1 MSVLNYS
8 TSVLYGVGK
17 TRILQL
23 EKLGI
28 HTLRD
33 LIYHFPRAYENR
45 GNIVSLSHTKE
56 NENSALL
63 LTVKTTP
70 TSRLIKRGLTIT
82 KFKAFDETGAAEII
96 FFNTPYVKDRF
107 TVGSTFRFFGKVIYD
122 KGHLKLQN
130 PKFEPYVEGMPLSD
144 FVPVYPLTEG
154 ISSKMLEKFVKLAF
168 DCTVKDIIDPLPE
181 KLRLSEGLPT
191 LSFALKNAHFPE
203 SPAALSSALRR
214 LAFDEMFL
222 FGLAV
227 SISNR
232 HKSTAEGIRFAPKA
246 ISDFTKLLPFELTD
260 SQKTAINDIYRDTV
274 IGIDGK
280 ISPMARIIVGDVGSG
295 KTVCAEAAIYFAV
308 SSRYQA
314 ALMVPTEILARQH
327 YSEISERFKKLGYST
342 ELLLGSLTPKQK
354 KKIYEKLESGECDI
368 VIGTHA
374 IISEGVN
381 FSNLGLV
388 ITDEQHRFGVNQ
400 RAVLKEKSKRAHM
413 LVMSA
418 TPIPRTLALTMYG
431 DLDISK
437 ITQMPRGRQRV
448 DTYVVDEGY
457 RTRLNEFIRKQAA
470 LGGQCYVVCPTIEKE
485 TENETLIPDTLG
497 SEAMIYESSL
507 NLKNAVEY
515 AEKLSHSLPEITVAC
530 LHGRMKAAEKDDVM
544 KRFADGEIQVLVSTT
559 VIEVGVNVP
568 NATLMIVENA
578 ERFGLSQLHQL
589 RGRVGRGNKKS
600 YCILVSDM
608 KTGTASERLGTMKST
623 YDGVEIAEKDLLLRG
638 PGDFFSSNNDINL
651 RQSGGFEFK
660 FASLCQNTEI
670 MERAFSAAKS
680 TVLEDPDLS
689 MAQHQELLMLCKNL
703 LNTSSS
709 TIS

>member
-1 MSVLNYS
+1 
-8 TSVLYGVGK
+8 
-17 TRILQL
+17 
-23 EKLGI
+23 
-28 HTLRD
+28 
-33 LIYHFPRAYENR
+33 
-45 GNIVSLSHTKE
+45 
-56 NENSALL
+56 
-63 LTVKTTP
+63 
-70 TSRLIKRGLTIT
+70 
-82 KFKAFDETGAAEII
+82 
-96 FFNTPYVKDRF
+96 
-107 TVGSTFRFFGKVIYD
+107 
-122 KGHLKLQN
+122 
-130 PKFEPYVEGMPLSD
+130 
-144 FVPVYPLTEG
+144 
-154 ISSKMLEKFVKLAF
+154 
-168 DCTVKDIIDPLPE
+168 
-181 KLRLSEGLPT
+181 
-191 LSFALKNAHFPE
+191 
-203 SPAALSSALRR
+203 
-214 LAFDEMFL
+214 MFL

-400 RAVLKEKSKRAHM
+400 RAVVKEKSKRAHM

-497 SEAMIYESSL
+497 PEAIIYETSL

-515 AEKLSHSLPEITVAC
+515 A
-530 LHGRMKAAEKDDVM
+530 
-544 KRFADGEIQVLVSTT
+544 
-559 VIEVGVNVP
+559 
-568 NATLMIVENA
+568 
-578 ERFGLSQLHQL
+578 
-589 RGRVGRGNKKS
+589 
-600 YCILVSDM
+600 
-608 KTGTASERLGTMKST
+608 
-623 YDGVEIAEKDLLLRG
+623 
-638 PGDFFSSNNDINL
+638 
-651 RQSGGFEFK
+651 
-660 FASLCQNTEI
+660 
-670 MERAFSAAKS
+670 
-680 TVLEDPDLS
+680 
-689 MAQHQELLMLCKNL
+689 
-703 LNTSSS
+703 
-709 TIS
+709 